1 MDYRSLGRKA
11 LKTVLNKDQNI
22 RIIEKNIYIIS
33 VNPTQD
39 KENIEKRYKKYIYQT
54 IYDISNNKKLKD
66 ILDCIKNQKIGWGH
80 PVFKDMKNRMEE
92 QNNFIKNPFEV
103 VEGVQQCKAI
113 NKTTGKTC
121 NSKRVFYYSKQERGS
136 DEPMTTYNTCCA
148 CGSKWKYSG

>member
-1 MDYRSLGRKA
+1 MDYRSLGKEA
-11 LKTVLNKDQNI
+11 LKTVLNQDQNI
-22 RIIEKNIYIIS
+22 RIIEKNIYITS
-33 VNPTQD
+33 VKTAKD
-39 KENIEKRYKKYIYQT
+39 KENIEKTYKDNIYQT

-66 ILDCIKNQKIGWGH
+66 ILDCIKNQKVGWQH
-80 PVFKDMKNRMEE
+80 PTFKDMKNRIEE

-113 NKTTGKTC
+113 NKSTGKVC

-148 CGSKWKYSG
+148 CGAKWKYSG